1 MASGVGARAQQ
12 VMTKDMAN
20 GKVQYKEGW
29 DTDINDMDAAE
40 DPPRVY
46 INHGDGHLDG
56 GVGFTR
62 SIGDSMLR
70 RFCTADESV
79 GVFFGV
85 DQCGESDKL
94 RTRDRHRARRDASAA
109 CRGRRSA
116 RHTLARPCSRL
127 EDFQQC
133 ARLARVFLASLG
145 S

>member
-56 GVGFTR
+56 GA
-62 SIGDSMLR
+62 LR
-70 RFCTADESV
+70 A
-79 GVFFGV
+79 
-85 DQCGESDKL
+85 
-94 RTRDRHRARRDASAA
+94 AA
-109 CRGRRSA
+109 CPLRIS
-116 RHTLARPCSRL
+116 
-127 EDFQQC
+127 
-133 ARLARVFLASLG
+133 
-145 S
+145 